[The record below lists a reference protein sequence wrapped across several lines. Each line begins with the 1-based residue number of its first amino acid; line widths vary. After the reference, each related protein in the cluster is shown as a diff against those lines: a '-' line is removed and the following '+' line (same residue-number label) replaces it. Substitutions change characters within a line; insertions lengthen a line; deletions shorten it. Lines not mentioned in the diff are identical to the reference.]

1 MRPPLPMPPIND
13 LREYLR
19 LDEDTGRLFW
29 VKSKNTRYAV
39 GSEAGASEG
48 DPRGYRSL
56 GWNAKKYL
64 THRVVF
70 FLHTG
75 TDPGEFCVD
84 HINGDPS
91 DNRPANLRL
100 ATPSQNLMNM
110 RRPMRNNK
118 TGVLGVHWSSQNK
131 SWCAKLSVG
140 GKQLCRFF
148 QNFEDAV
155 AAIALLR
162 KEHYGEFAGGNP

>member
-1 MRPPLPMPPIND
+1 MKPLPMPPID
-13 LREYLR
+13 ALLDYIR
-19 LDEDTGRLFW
+19 LDEDTGKLFW
-29 VKSKNTRYAV
+29 VKLKNKKYAV
-39 GSEAGASEG
+39 GTEAGVSQSHV
-48 DPRGYRSL
+48 RGYRGF
-56 GWNAKKYL
+56 GWDGKRYL
-64 THRVVF
+64 THRIVF

-75 TDPGEFCVD
+75 EDPGELFVD

-110 RRPMRNNK
+110 HRPMRNNK
-118 TGVLGVHWSSQNK
+118 TGVLGVHWNNQNK

-162 KEHYGEFAGGNP
+162 KEHYGKFAGASL

>member
-1 MRPPLPMPPIND
+1 
-13 LREYLR
+13 
-19 LDEDTGRLFW
+19 
-29 VKSKNTRYAV
+29 
-39 GSEAGASEG
+39 
-48 DPRGYRSL
+48 
-56 GWNAKKYL
+56 
-64 THRVVF
+64 
-70 FLHTG
+70 
-75 TDPGEFCVD
+75 
-84 HINGDPS
+84 
-91 DNRPANLRL
+91 
-100 ATPSQNLMNM
+100 M